1 MTSHT
6 QPGNVQEA
14 EGERE
19 AADQSFSSRI
29 TLVQAEPLPPIVLDG
44 RPAAALGDRY
54 QVQRVLGVG
63 GMGEVLLSQDV
74 RIGREVAFKSMRLEV
89 ADKSE
94 YRTRFIREG
103 RIQGQLD
110 HPTVVPVYDLGV
122 TADGTPF
129 FTMRR
134 VTGLSLDRVILALL
148 DDDGEIQQRFTLRRR
163 LAVFQQLCLGV
174 EYAHSRG
181 VVHRDLKPSNI
192 MVGGWGETYILDWG
206 LAKVLDERG
215 PSSKTAS
222 STLGGRL
229 MGTPGYMAPEQA
241 TTPESVDERA
251 DVYSLGV
258 ILFELLALKPLHEGP
273 DPHAVLRSTHVGADA
288 RASER
293 SPERDIPPELD
304 AVCVKATA
312 HDLRH
317 RYVSAR
323 ALYEAVEQFLEGQRD
338 IDVRRR
344 IAAKHA
350 RAASRAMD
358 EGTHKAREIATREA
372 GRALA
377 LDPESKD
384 VLALVMRLALSAPQS
399 VPAPA
404 RARVHAEGQREQVLA
419 AKLGIVVYAPL
430 VVTAAVLGL
439 LSGAQKIAA
448 ICCAALFVAILL
460 CVRLV
465 LRPAAAEAPYA
476 IGTSLCVAVAIAA
489 ATLWFSPFFIVPQL
503 AVANAISLNLRN
515 LGRFRW
521 LHLALACLA
530 VAIPSGLEW
539 AGIIPKTAVFSGTTI
554 ELHTLNVAPPGL
566 ALPLSVFVVS
576 ALAVAGAAVVLWRLD
591 DNMAE
596 QRIRLHRQVWHL
608 RHLVPHVPV
617 EPHENGGTQP

>member
-1 MTSHT
+1 MTSGP
-6 QPGNVQEA
+6 QSNDA
-14 EGERE
+14 EGAERV
-19 AADQSFSSRI
+19 ADQGSFSSRL
-29 TLVQAEPLPPIVLDG
+29 TVVEAEPLPLVVLDG

-54 QVQRVLGVG
+54 QVKRVLGVG
-63 GMGEVLLSQDV
+63 GMGEVLLSVDR
-74 RIGREVAFKSMRLEV
+74 RIGREVAFKSMRLDV
-89 ADKSE
+89 AGNAD

-134 VTGLSLDRVILALL
+134 VTGLSLDRVIEALACN
-148 DDDGEIQQRFTLRRR
+148 DDEIVQRFTLRRR

-174 EYAHSRG
+174 QYAHSRG

-206 LAKVLDERG
+206 LAKILDERG
-215 PSSKTAS
+215 AARKPGS

-241 TTPESVDERA
+241 TLAESVDERA
-251 DVYSLGV
+251 DVYSLGA
-258 ILFELLALKPLHEGP
+258 ILFELLTLKRLHEGP
-273 DPHAVLRSTHVGADA
+273 DAQTILRSTHIGADA

-293 SPERDIPPELD
+293 APERDVPPELD

-312 HDLRH
+312 HELRQ

-338 IDVRRR
+338 VEVRQRL
-344 IAAKHA
+344 AAKHA
-350 RAASRAMD
+350 RAASRAAD
-358 EGTHKAREIATREA
+358 EGTVKGREIASREA

-384 VLALVMRLALSAPQS
+384 ALALVMQLALSAPQS
-399 VPAPA
+399 IPAAA
-404 RARVHAEGQREQVLA
+404 RAKVHDEDQREQVLA
-419 AKLGIVVYAPL
+419 AKFGILIYGPIAI
-430 VVTAAVLGL
+430 TAAVLGFM
-439 LSGAQKIAA
+439 SGEEKLAA
-448 ICCAALFVAILL
+448 ICSGALFAAILL
-460 CVRLV
+460 CARLV
-465 LRPAAAEAPYA
+465 RRPTAAEAAYA
-476 IGTSLCVAVAIAA
+476 IGTSLCLAVAIAA

-515 LGRFRW
+515 LGGFRW

-530 VAIPSGLEW
+530 VVVPSGLEW
-539 AGIIPKTAVFSGTTI
+539 AGIISKTAVFSGGAI
-554 ELHTLNVAPPGL
+554 EIHTLNIAPAGI
-566 ALPLSVFVVS
+566 ALPLSVFAVS

-596 QRIRLHRQVWHL
+596 QRVRLHRQLWHL

-617 EPHENGGTQP
+617 ERRENGGVQP

>member
-1 MTSHT
+1 MTSRL
-6 QPGNVQEA
+6 QPSDASAA
-14 EGERE
+14 EPDAG
-19 AADQSFSSRI
+19 DQSFSSRV
-29 TLVQAEPLPPIVLDG
+29 TLVEAGPLPPIVLEG
-44 RPAAALGDRY
+44 GPASALGDRY
-54 QVQRVLGVG
+54 QVKRVLGVG
-63 GMGEVLLSQDV
+63 GMGEVLLSRDL
-74 RIGREVAFKSMRLEV
+74 RIAREVAFKSMRREV
-89 ADKSE
+89 ASNAE
-94 YRTRFIREG
+94 YRTRFMREA

-122 TADGTPF
+122 TSDGTPF

-134 VTGLSLDRVILALL
+134 VTGLSLDRVLDALL
-148 DDDGEIQQRFTLRRR
+148 YNDSEIEQRFTLRRR

-174 EYAHSRG
+174 QYAHSRG

-206 LAKVLDERG
+206 LAKVLDEKG
-215 PSSKTAS
+215 VSHKPVP

-241 TTPESVDERA
+241 TAAESVDERA
-251 DVYSLGV
+251 DVYSLGA
-258 ILFELLALKPLHEGP
+258 ILFELLTLKPLHEGP
-273 DPHAVLRSTHVGADA
+273 DPQTILRSTHIGADA

-293 SPERDIPPELD
+293 APERDIPPELD
-304 AVCVKATA
+304 VVCLKATA
-312 HDLRH
+312 HELRQ

-338 IDVRRR
+338 VEVRRR

-350 RAASRAMD
+350 RAASRAVD
-358 EGTHKAREIATREA
+358 EGTQKGREVATREA

-384 VLALVMRLALSAPQS
+384 ALALVMRLALSAPQS
-399 VPAPA
+399 VPAAA
-404 RARVHAEGQREQVLA
+404 RARVHAEDQREQVLA
-419 AKLGIVVYAPL
+419 AKLGIVIYGPIAVM
-430 VVTAAVLGL
+430 AAVLGV
-439 LSGAQKIAA
+439 LSGEQRLA
-448 ICCAALFVAILL
+448 IICSGALFAAILL

-465 LRPAAAEAPYA
+465 LRPTVAEAPYA
-476 IGTSLCVAVAIAA
+476 IGTSFCMAAAIAA

-530 VAIPSGLEW
+530 VVVPSGLEW
-539 AGIIPKTAVFSGTTI
+539 VGVIPSTAIFSGGTI
-554 ELHTLNVAPPGL
+554 ALHTLNVSPPGI

-596 QRIRLHRQVWHL
+596 QRVRLHRQVWHL
-608 RHLVPHVPV
+608 RHLVPHVPI
-617 EPHENGGTQP
+617 EQRENPGV